1 MNALAD
7 IIEQYRREEG
17 LTRAELAEKARISP
31 VTMSR
36 RMADP
41 ASFTVREVRNI
52 FRVLKVPEEDRRV
65 IW

>member
-1 MNALAD
+1 MMID
-7 IIEQYRREEG
+7 VIEKYRRAEG
-17 LTRAELAEKARISP
+17 LTLAELAEKARISP
-31 VTMSR
+31 ATMSR

-52 FRVLKVPEEDRRV
+52 FRALKVPEEDRRV